1 MAICQ
6 CQGEERRVMTDV
18 SDKWPQTLFVQIR
31 FQSFS
36 RHWMSGKI
44 DRGEKSQL
52 YRNHS
57 ILNNIQQQSNIVPS
71 NSHLQE
77 VIISYVQQNLNS
89 AKHGDGEIQKIFT
102 LRHLFCLK
110 PKRKHQI
117 IPGYKLLSSNICRI
131 TNINSDEMDSTFV
144 EAFGIWFIFE
154 GPSLTFSFIAF
165 VHASSVTHSQVPKPD
180 VVTTGL
186 NQGQSHQTHFRLGI
200 LTMRNTP
207 IVTSTFCTSLKASL
221 SNIQH
226 LFQHIQHGC
235 HHRFSIRVREDF
247 F

>member
-18 SDKWPQTLFVQIR
+18 SDRWPQTLFVQIR

-89 AKHGDGEIQKIFT
+89 AKHGDGDTKDF
-102 LRHLFCLK
+102 HA
-110 PKRKHQI
+110 PSS
-117 IPGYKLLSSNICRI
+117 LLSQTRLFLATNYFLLIFGELRISILMIFCRNLWDLTCIWRAFLDFFLHCICSRKQCD
-131 TNINSDEMDSTFV
+131 T
-144 EAFGIWFIFE
+144 
-154 GPSLTFSFIAF
+154 
-165 VHASSVTHSQVPKPD
+165 
-180 VVTTGL
+180 
-186 NQGQSHQTHFRLGI
+186 QSGTQTHCGCHWFKLRSKSPNPLWLGHPESGF
-200 LTMRNTP
+200 LTMWNTP
-207 IVTSTFCTSLKASL
+207 IVTSTFCSSLKASL
-221 SNIQH
+221 SNVQH

-235 HHRFSIRVREDF
+235 HHRFSIGV
-247 F
+247 

>member
-18 SDKWPQTLFVQIR
+18 SDRWPQTLFVQIR

-110 PKRKHQI
+110 PKRNQQI
-117 IPGYKLLSSNICRI
+117 IPCYKLFSSNIYRI
-131 TNINSDEMDSTFV
+131 TNINIDEKKHRKNCECCPGHYLIVNHYSPMS
-144 EAFGIWFIFE
+144 WFKFRNLSAIVNCVTK
-154 GPSLTFSFIAF
+154 SLI
-165 VHASSVTHSQVPKPD
+165 HS
-180 VVTTGL
+180 
-186 NQGQSHQTHFRLGI
+186 R
-200 LTMRNTP
+200 
-207 IVTSTFCTSLKASL
+207 
-221 SNIQH
+221 
-226 LFQHIQHGC
+226 
-235 HHRFSIRVREDF
+235 
-247 F
+247 

>member
-1 MAICQ
+1 M
-6 CQGEERRVMTDV
+6 GT
-18 SDKWPQTLFVQIR
+18 
-31 FQSFS
+31 
-36 RHWMSGKI
+36 G
-44 DRGEKSQL
+44 
-52 YRNHS
+52 
-57 ILNNIQQQSNIVPS
+57 
-71 NSHLQE
+71 
-77 VIISYVQQNLNS
+77 
-89 AKHGDGEIQKIFT
+89 IQKIFT

-154 GPSLTFSFIAF
+154 GPSLTFSFTAF
-165 VHASSVTHSQVPKPD
+165 VHASSVTHSQVPKPN
-180 VVTTGL
+180 VVTTDL

-200 LTMRNTP
+200 LTMWNTP